1 LGNSYLERLHAER
14 MNRTG
19 QFWIL
24 LPMGL
29 AMAAVG
35 CADSNKPFMTVDR
48 MNRGLVVVLPGIEGE
63 SELNHEIRRG
73 LVSGGLM
80 CAMPIYRWG
89 RPVPLAG
96 PLLNQMDIIG
106 NRISAGGIANMIVDY
121 QKKYPDRPV
130 YIVGHSGGGG
140 IAVFAA
146 EALPKDVMVD
156 GVVLLSGSM
165 SSAYDLTKALGH
177 CRKGVLNIYTRAD
190 VGLLI
195 VGTTLAGNVD
205 GIRGPAAGAIGFDR
219 PTSRSSPER
228 ILAYQKLFQLEL
240 SDATGSDDAHGST
253 TRRSFV
259 SHYVAPWL
267 MATSWP
273 PPESPGLISTRATLP

>member
-1 LGNSYLERLHAER
+1 
-14 MNRTG
+14 MNVTRKCWV
-19 QFWIL
+19 F
-24 LPMGL
+24 LPLGL
-29 AMAAVG
+29 AVMAAG
-35 CADSNKPFMTVDR
+35 CADSNKPFVTADR
-48 MNRGLVVVLPGIEGE
+48 MNRGLVVILPGIEGE
-63 SELNHEIRRG
+63 SSLNHDIRRG

-96 PLLNQMDIIG
+96 PLLNQVDFLG
-106 NRISAGGIANMIVDY
+106 NRLAANGIANMIVDY

-146 EALPKDVMVD
+146 EALPKDARID
-156 GVVLLSGSM
+156 GLVLLSASI
-165 SSAYDLTKALGH
+165 SSAHDITKALNH
-177 CRKGVLNIYTRAD
+177 CRKGLLNIYSRGD

-219 PTSRSSPER
+219 PTARSSPER
-228 ILAYQKLFQLEL
+228 IQAYQKLFQLEL
-240 SDATGSDDAHGST
+240 TNTNGSDDVHRST

-259 SHYVAPWL
+259 AHYVAPWL
-267 MATSWP
+267 LATSWP
-273 PPESPGLISTRATLP
+273 PPESPGVVSTRAAGP